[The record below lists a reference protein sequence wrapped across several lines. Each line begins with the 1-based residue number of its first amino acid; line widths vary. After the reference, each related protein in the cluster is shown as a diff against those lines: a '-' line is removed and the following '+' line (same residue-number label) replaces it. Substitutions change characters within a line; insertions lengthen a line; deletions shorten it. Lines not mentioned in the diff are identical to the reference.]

1 MLFCVTEVHSKETI
15 DELIQAVDDIV
26 SQGGAKK

>member
-15 DELIQAVDDIV
+15 DELIQAIEEIV
-26 SQGGAKK
+26 AKGGAKR